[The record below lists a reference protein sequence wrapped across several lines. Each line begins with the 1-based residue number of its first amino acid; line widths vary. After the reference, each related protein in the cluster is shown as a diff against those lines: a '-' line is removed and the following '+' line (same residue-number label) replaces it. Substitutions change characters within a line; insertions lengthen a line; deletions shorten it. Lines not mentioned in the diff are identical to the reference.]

1 MVRTDARFQASV
13 AANDAYGLLS
23 GRITYTPAAGNWGVA
38 IFGTNLTD
46 QWYRLGGFSAVL
58 AGLDQGVVARPRE
71 IGVRVRL
78 RLWFSRRPPRA

>member
-23 GRITYTPAAGNWGVA
+23 GRITYAAAAGNWDVA

-46 QWYRLGGFSAVL
+46 QWYRLSGFSAVL

-71 IGVRVRL
+71 IGVTVRL
-78 RLWFSRRPPRA
+78 RL